1 MKYEVGQAAYIDNGR
16 YGRQSVMSGVV
27 SKITSSGQ
35 ITVDIGGD
43 NKRQMRFTSAGREI
57 GSSSSWNLA
66 RLISEKDY
74 DDGKA
79 SIVEE
84 LRRQKVKQL
93 VSEFSQERINA
104 DNKAELLAKLEAVKA
119 AIEGL

>member
-16 YGRQSVMSGVV
+16 YGRQSVISGVV